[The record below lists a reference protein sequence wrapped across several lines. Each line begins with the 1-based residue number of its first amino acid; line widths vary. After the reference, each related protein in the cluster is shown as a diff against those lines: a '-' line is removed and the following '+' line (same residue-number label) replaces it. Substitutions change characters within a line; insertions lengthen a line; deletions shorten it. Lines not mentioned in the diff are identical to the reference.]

1 LKKLVTRGSITY
13 WTFTVDFYNFLSIGS
28 FDLKLLAV
36 GAFPDKFK
44 GATGANTEADVPT
57 TACVPAS
64 DSFAG

>member
-1 LKKLVTRGSITY
+1 
-13 WTFTVDFYNFLSIGS
+13 LSIGS